1 MKSKRQ
7 EQILALIQDHDIE
20 TQEQLLDE
28 LKKSGFQATQATIS
42 RDIKQ
47 LRIIKELGPNGTYR
61 YVSSPKPVEHA
72 FSAKLNMIFRQC
84 VTSIDYAQNLIV
96 IKTMPGLANAACS
109 AIDKLEL
116 PDVYKRQAGG
126 NRPAA
131 GTGKCTAG
139 RVAEALSGG
148 HEARAGLHKAAGQ
161 GGAGGCEA
169 DERCV

>member
-7 EQILALIQDHDIE
+7 EQILELIRDHDIE

-47 LRIIKELGPNGTYR
+47 LRIIKELGPNGAYR
-61 YVSSPKPVEHA
+61 YVASAKPVEHA
-72 FSAKLNMIFRQC
+72 FSAKLNMIFKQC

-109 AIDKLEL
+109 AIDKLDIPEL
-116 PDVYKRQAGG
+116 LGTLAGDDTCVVIL
-126 NRPAA
+126 RDSQSAA
-131 GTGKCTAG
+131 AFC
-139 RVAEALSGG
+139 AEIREQIEL
-148 HEARAGLHKAAGQ
+148 
-161 GGAGGCEA
+161 
-169 DERCV
+169 

>member
-7 EQILALIQDHDIE
+7 EQILELIRAHDIE

-47 LRIIKELGPNGTYR
+47 LRIIKELGPNGAYR
-61 YVSSPKPVEHA
+61 YVASAKPVEHA
-72 FSAKLNMIFRQC
+72 FSAKLNMIFKQC

-109 AIDKLEL
+109 AIDKLDIPEL
-116 PDVYKRQAGG
+116 LGTLAGDDTCVVIL
-126 NRPAA
+126 RDSQSAA
-131 GTGKCTAG
+131 AFC
-139 RVAEALSGG
+139 AEIREQIEL
-148 HEARAGLHKAAGQ
+148 
-161 GGAGGCEA
+161 
-169 DERCV
+169 

>member
-116 PDVYKRQAGG
+116 PEMLGTLAGDDTCVVIMRD
-126 NRPAA
+126 NASAA
-131 GTGKCTAG
+131 TF
-139 RVAEALSGG
+139 
-148 HEARAGLHKAAGQ
+148 
-161 GGAGGCEA
+161 
-169 DERCV
+169 CVEIREQIEV

>member
-47 LRIIKELGPNGTYR
+47 LRIIKELGPIGTYR

-116 PDVYKRQAGG
+116 PEMLGTLAGDDTCVVIMRD
-126 NRPAA
+126 NASAA
-131 GTGKCTAG
+131 TFY
-139 RVAEALSGG
+139 AEIR
-148 HEARAGLHKAAGQ
+148 EQ
-161 GGAGGCEA
+161 IE
-169 DERCV
+169 V

>member
-116 PDVYKRQAGG
+116 PEMLGTLAGDDTCVVIMRD
-126 NRPAA
+126 NASA
-131 GTGKCTAG
+131 TTFC
-139 RVAEALSGG
+139 AEIR
-148 HEARAGLHKAAGQ
+148 EQ
-161 GGAGGCEA
+161 IE
-169 DERCV
+169 V

>member
-72 FSAKLNMIFRQC
+72 FSAKLNMIF
-84 VTSIDYAQNLIV
+84 

-116 PDVYKRQAGG
+116 PEMLGTLAGDDTCVVIMRD
-126 NRPAA
+126 NASAA
-131 GTGKCTAG
+131 TFC
-139 RVAEALSGG
+139 AEIR
-148 HEARAGLHKAAGQ
+148 EQ
-161 GGAGGCEA
+161 IE
-169 DERCV
+169 V

>member
-7 EQILALIQDHDIE
+7 EQILELIRDHDIE

-47 LRIIKELGPNGTYR
+47 LRIIKELGPSGAYR
-61 YVSSPKPVEHA
+61 YVASAKPVEHA
-72 FSAKLNMIFRQC
+72 FSAKLNMIFKQC

-109 AIDKLEL
+109 AIDKLEIPEL
-116 PDVYKRQAGG
+116 LGTLAGDDTCVVIL
-126 NRPAA
+126 RDSQSAA
-131 GTGKCTAG
+131 AFC
-139 RVAEALSGG
+139 AEIREQIEL
-148 HEARAGLHKAAGQ
+148 
-161 GGAGGCEA
+161 
-169 DERCV
+169 